1 MYQSNIR
8 LEEALSEKSSFST
21 QTSSSGFLFSQ
32 ANCTLVIGIIKRE
45 HDLILDVSSG
55 YECRGCG
62 RINPFS

>member
-8 LEEALSEKSSFST
+8 LEEALSEMSSFSK
-21 QTSSSGFLFSQ
+21 QTSSSSFLSRQ
-32 ANCTLVIGIIKRE
+32 ANRTLVIGIIKRE

-62 RINPFS
+62 HINPFS